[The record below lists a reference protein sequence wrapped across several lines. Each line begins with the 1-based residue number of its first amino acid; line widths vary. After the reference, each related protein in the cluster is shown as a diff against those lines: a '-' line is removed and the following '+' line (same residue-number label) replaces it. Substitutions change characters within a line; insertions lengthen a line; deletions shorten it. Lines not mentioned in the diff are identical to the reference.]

1 MRVRTVGLLLGLGVL
16 AIAGG
21 WYFGTATKPAEQT
34 AVSSG
39 QLMFP
44 DLAPKLKDAARL
56 EITHQGKQTVIE
68 KRADGGWGLA
78 SMHDYP
84 VQETKLRGVLTGLTE
99 LRLTEPRT
107 TDPGQFA
114 RLGVDD
120 PSGATSSG
128 DLLQV
133 SDAAGKPTLA
143 VILGHRRAR
152 TQGNVPD
159 EIYVRRPDDK
169 QSWLAEGS
177 LQADADPQTWLDRD
191 IMNISHDRIT
201 SVVVGDQA
209 LTFGRVEGK
218 FALTQP
224 ADHPKLEDYKVD
236 DVARALESLTLQ
248 SVKADADAPAAEAGH
263 AVFTTD
269 DGLAVTI
276 RVFHADKE
284 VWARF
289 AAAGS
294 SDKAK
299 PEADKLNGRLNG
311 WTYEIG
317 SWKEK
322 SLVPAMD
329 DLKAPEPVKPA
340 PEAGKPAPEA
350 EKK

>member
-1 MRVRTVGLLLGLGVL
+1 MRARTVGLLLGVAIL
-16 AIAGG
+16 ALAGG

-34 AVSSG
+34 AISG
-39 QLMFP
+39 GELMFP
-44 DLAPKLKDAARL
+44 DLAPKLKDAVRV

-84 VQETKLRGVLTGLTE
+84 VQDTKLRGVLTGLTE

-107 TDPGQFA
+107 TDPAQFA

-120 PSGATSSG
+120 PTGATSSG
-128 DLLQV
+128 DLLQI
-133 SDAAGKPTLA
+133 SDGAGKPILA

-159 EIYVRRPDDK
+159 EIYVRRPEEK

-177 LQADADPQTWLDRD
+177 LQADADPAMWLDRD
-191 IMNISHDRIT
+191 IMNIGHDRVT

-209 LTFGRVEGK
+209 LTFGRVGGK

-224 ADHPKLEDYKVD
+224 ADHPKLEDYKVE
-236 DVARALESLTLQ
+236 DVARGLESLTLQ
-248 SVKADADAPAAEAGH
+248 SVKADAEAPATEAGH

-269 DGLAVTI
+269 DGLAVTV

-289 AAAGS
+289 AVAAAS
-294 SDKAK
+294 EKAK
-299 PEADKLNGRLNG
+299 PEADKMNGRLVG
-311 WTYEIG
+311 WAYEIG

-322 SLVPAMD
+322 SLVPTMD

-340 PEAGKPAPEA
+340 PEA